1 MQEGLLLPRLVA
13 RRLACRPDN
22 LNAVVRE
29 RIPIR
34 ELFAFSA
41 GAGRTTRRSP
51 RLAVEDRLA
60 LTGGAGRITTTKGM
74 TAISC
79 WKVGRQ
85 TGSWMESVCRAASLV
100 GGSVV
105 KPEHSGK
112 SDPLH
117 SGKSDPLWRRFDG
130 GQSRCVRTLV
140 CPLVGSYCGTPM
152 ELAAANL
159 EYRVAAASHGCPQ
172 KEVLK
177 QVTRFLQAFREV
189 RRAGEERQYKMRASR
204 RYALRARFRLTGGLD
219 EPSPFFSR

>member
-22 LNAVVRE
+22 SNAVVRE
-29 RIPIR
+29 RIPSR
-34 ELFAFSA
+34 KLAVLSA
-41 GAGRTTRRSP
+41 GAGKTTRRSP

-74 TAISC
+74 TAITC

-85 TGSWMESVCRAASLV
+85 TGSWMEPVCRAASLV

-105 KPEHSGK
+105 KPERSGK
-112 SDPLH
+112 S
-117 SGKSDPLWRRFDG
+117 GPLWRRFDG
-130 GQSRCVRTLV
+130 GQSQCVRTLV
-140 CPLVGSYCGTPM
+140 CPPGGSYCGTPM

-172 KEVLK
+172 KEVL
-177 QVTRFLQAFREV
+177 TRLIHPAV
-189 RRAGEERQYKMRASR
+189 LKA
-204 RYALRARFRLTGGLD
+204 
-219 EPSPFFSR
+219 